1 MTPAYAAGETT
12 PDQDRVFEASVA
24 QYTQPFETKDA
35 QGNITIRRPELPD
48 FVKQGIEARKAL
60 PKPGAAAPSAA
71 KDDVTDIAV
80 KTPTSATQG
89 PGADQAGAGNTL
101 WGLAPNYAGIV
112 PNVVAGATRVGG
124 AFIPGVGELGK
135 NQQYAVQR
143 ADTEKGRFISAL
155 AVNPRFPVAE
165 MQRIEREISIGAKF
179 LDNEDS
185 VRVRMIAVDDYL
197 AKEQIKE
204 EKAATDK
211 SLPVTEQNAARTAAN
226 DIRSFRSVLGV
237 PPRVYS
243 LQELSKL
250 PSGTPFLWKGI
261 EQMTRK

>member
-1 MTPAYAAGETT
+1 VT
-12 PDQDRVFEASVA
+12 DV
-24 QYTQPFETKDA
+24 
-35 QGNITIRRPELPD
+35 
-48 FVKQGIEARKAL
+48 
-60 PKPGAAAPSAA
+60 SAA
-71 KDDVTDIAV
+71 SPVSDKPVPV
-80 KTPTSATQG
+80 SAAQEPG
-89 PGADQAGAGNTL
+89 PDQAGVGNTL

-135 NQQYAVQR
+135 DQQYAVQR

-179 LDNEDS
+179 LDNAAS
-185 VRVRMIAVDDYL
+185 VRTRMVAVDDYL

-204 EKAATDK
+204 EKASTDK
-211 SLPVTEQNAARTAAN
+211 NLPVTEQNAARTAAN
-226 DIRSFRSVLGV
+226 DIRSFRQVLGV

-243 LQELSKL
+243 LEEASKL

-261 EQMTRK
+261 EPRTRK